1 MAELDK
7 TALEYSTVKRGDSQG
22 KGRPRRERLFRGGVD
37 GSGTGGRKCGSFQ
50 GKPVKPKMKNRK
62 DMALDEVKAELIRRA
77 NVEQQKHVQNAEQ
90 QKAIAIS
97 GQTTLDK
104 YKTTPE
110 MCDEAFAKAAA
121 SAGLPLNL
129 VDNQHFR
136 TFLAKV
142 ATCGSK
148 FLKGHDDV
156 QLSHSKKMTEK
167 VLPKADEDIDKQA
180 RGPVDAVAA
189 ELGGG
194 MMADGWTDVCKRLS
208 LRQSRREL
216 PHNDDGLQRHEEGRR
231 VRCQLHD

>member
-1 MAELDK
+1 MFLALERAARSVGLFLGQVKSEMRDRKSEVTAELD
-7 TALEYSTVKRGDSQG
+7 
-22 KGRPRRERLFRGGVD
+22 
-37 GSGTGGRKCGSFQ
+37 
-50 GKPVKPKMKNRK
+50 
-62 DMALDEVKAELIRRA
+62 RRA
-77 NVEQQKHVQNAEQ
+77 KKEDEHAKQVQKVEQA
-90 QKAIAIS
+90 KAVAME
-97 GQTTLDK
+97 GQSTLDK

-180 RGPVDAVAA
+180 RGPVDAMAA
-189 ELGGG
+189 DLGGA
-194 MMADGWTDVCKRLS
+194 MVSDGWLAVVGRLQTS
-208 LRQSRREL
+208 LLQLPLRQSRREL